1 MILNKNVFCSCLGL
15 YIHNGFVLYIFIDRK
30 QFGSIIIFHSI
41 ESIQLNQRDN
51 FSFWVTIKMAE
62 HILFKTLSSNF
73 ILLPFIYLYIKYY
86 KYPELTYYK
95 DK

>member
-1 MILNKNVFCSCLGL
+1 MVNYDLNLSSPFPITIEKKKRF
-15 YIHNGFVLYIFIDRK
+15 
-30 QFGSIIIFHSI
+30 IIFHDI
-41 ESIQLNQRDN
+41 VSIQLNQREN

-62 HILFKTLSSNF
+62 HIFFKTLSSNF